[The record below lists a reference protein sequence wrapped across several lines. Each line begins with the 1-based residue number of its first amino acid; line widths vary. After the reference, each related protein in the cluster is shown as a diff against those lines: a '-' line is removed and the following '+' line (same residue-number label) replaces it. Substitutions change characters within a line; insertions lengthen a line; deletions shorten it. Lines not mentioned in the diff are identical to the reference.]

1 VPRIAR
7 EFVMTRTAPMSAYK
21 TLGVTPED
29 DFATI
34 RRAWIRLVKVH
45 HPDVTGGDIEE
56 GTRKLAE
63 LNNAYDALRWHNP
76 EKLRIMKEREA
87 QEPREEQGWR
97 ARRRKPQAQ
106 EPRSDSAQ
114 ARQTNQAPRE
124 TNPTATAQPPQAQS
138 QNERRETLWASFV
151 SAQAKER
158 FRAGQRLCAAA
169 SQVDPGKI
177 VHRA

>member
-1 VPRIAR
+1 
-7 EFVMTRTAPMSAYK
+7 MTRTAPMSAYK

-34 RRAWIRLVKVH
+34 RRAWIRLVKTH

-76 EKLRIMKEREA
+76 KKLRIIKERE
-87 QEPREEQGWR
+87 EKGWR
-97 ARRRKPQAQ
+97 ARRRKAQAK
-106 EPRSDSAQ
+106 EPPSDSAQ
-114 ARQTNQAPRE
+114 TDQTAQAPRE
-124 TNPTATAQPPQAQS
+124 ANPTAATCPPQAQPPQAQP
-138 QNERRETLWASFV
+138 QNERRETLWASFD

-169 SQVDPGKI
+169 SQVDLGKI
-177 VHRA
+177 LHRA

>member
-1 VPRIAR
+1 
-7 EFVMTRTAPMSAYK
+7 MTRTAPMSAYK

-97 ARRRKPQAQ
+97 PIVHDYRAVWSPLRA
-106 EPRSDSAQ
+106 SSAQ
-114 ARQTNQAPRE
+114 KVDSQSATSSASSHSMSLETVPR
-124 TNPTATAQPPQAQS
+124 AFSISRDRS
-138 QNERRETLWASFV
+138 Q
-151 SAQAKER
+151 
-158 FRAGQRLCAAA
+158 
-169 SQVDPGKI
+169 
-177 VHRA
+177 